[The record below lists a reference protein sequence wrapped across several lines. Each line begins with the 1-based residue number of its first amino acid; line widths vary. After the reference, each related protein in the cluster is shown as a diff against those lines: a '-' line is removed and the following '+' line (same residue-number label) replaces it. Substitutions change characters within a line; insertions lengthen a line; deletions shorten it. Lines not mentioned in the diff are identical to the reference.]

1 MEYRRLSHSVYHCQY
16 HIVLPTKYRRKIFN
30 DGLLAHITIKLKEV
44 QKHYP
49 RITIDEINHDKDHI
63 HMLVNVPP
71 NMTVGSAVRII
82 KANTSRGIKEKFPFL
97 KDVYWGTDGIW
108 SDGYF
113 ASTVGLNEK
122 TIRQYI
128 EHQGQED
135 DGQAKL
141 VLG

>member
-1 MEYRRLSHSVYHCQY
+1 
-16 HIVLPTKYRRKIFN
+16 
-30 DGLLAHITIKLKEV
+30 
-44 QKHYP
+44 
-49 RITIDEINHDKDHI
+49 
-63 HMLVNVPP
+63 MLVNVPP